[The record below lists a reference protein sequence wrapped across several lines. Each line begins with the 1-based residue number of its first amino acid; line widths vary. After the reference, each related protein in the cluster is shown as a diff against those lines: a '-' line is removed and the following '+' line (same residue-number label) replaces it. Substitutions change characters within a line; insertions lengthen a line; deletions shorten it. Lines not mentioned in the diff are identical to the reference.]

1 MLSTPPSRMPV
12 NQRFRLWISLWKK
25 LWIMM
30 NKIQTCGKTPRSLI
44 FQRIEAMR
52 KAAEATKKVVDFSSA
67 RCYFI
72 APAGLKDVL
81 TGGMTVSDEVVG
93 KQRNQGKY
101 KAVSCCVC
109 GAKLGM
115 LEAPEDKGIHY
126 CGKCRKNY
134 LISLKDGKLT
144 YEVFTQAR

>member
-1 MLSTPPSRMPV
+1 
-12 NQRFRLWISLWKK
+12 
-25 LWIMM
+25 
-30 NKIQTCGKTPRSLI
+30 
-44 FQRIEAMR
+44 
-52 KAAEATKKVVDFSSA
+52 
-67 RCYFI
+67 
-72 APAGLKDVL
+72 
-81 TGGMTVSDEVVG
+81 MTVSDEVVG

-101 KAVSCCVC
+101 KAVSCCMC

>member
-1 MLSTPPSRMPV
+1 MLFYSSRTTDGREKQLLYPDLRNREGDAGSDARPP
-12 NQRFRLWISLWKK
+12 
-25 LWIMM
+25 
-30 NKIQTCGKTPRSLI
+30 
-44 FQRIEAMR
+44 
-52 KAAEATKKVVDFSSA
+52 
-67 RCYFI
+67 
-72 APAGLKDVL
+72 GLKDVL

-101 KAVSCCVC
+101 KAVSCCMC

>member
-1 MLSTPPSRMPV
+1 MEKHRGALFF
-12 NQRFRLWISLWKK
+12 NGLRLRGELLK
-25 LWIMM
+25 
-30 NKIQTCGKTPRSLI
+30 PR
-44 FQRIEAMR
+44 
-52 KAAEATKKVVDFSSA
+52 KKVVDFSSA

-72 APAGLKDVL
+72 APPGLKDIL

-101 KAVSCCVC
+101 KAVSCCMC